1 MTVTALYEVPL
12 GVCTQDPDR
21 WTTTPDDEAKTLCRA
36 CPRRWL
42 CARDAVESA
51 GAEGLW
57 AGVVIPESGRARAFA
72 LGQLRSLAERNGY
85 PVRDHRVSAPNRHDA
100 TAAWTAGSRGLRN
113 SGGEMPWM
121 WTAREHRQD
130 FSRCPHCAPRC
141 ARQDSTM
148 GAEIDVLQACARAI
162 LLLPTGSASQ
172 VTGAGC
178 RVRRRVAT
186 RSTPSPSRRPAGFSA
201 ASSGPFRGSYR

>member
-85 PVRDHRVSAPNRHDA
+85 PVRDHRVCLPNRHDA

>member
-72 LGQLRSLAERNGY
+72 LGQPTNIVPYRLA
-85 PVRDHRVSAPNRHDA
+85 P
-100 TAAWTAGSRGLRN
+100 WTDCWL
-113 SGGEMPWM
+113 
-121 WTAREHRQD
+121 
-130 FSRCPHCAPRC
+130 
-141 ARQDSTM
+141 
-148 GAEIDVLQACARAI
+148 
-162 LLLPTGSASQ
+162 
-172 VTGAGC
+172 
-178 RVRRRVAT
+178 
-186 RSTPSPSRRPAGFSA
+186 SRRPF
-201 ASSGPFRGSYR
+201 

>member
-85 PVRDHRVSAPNRHDA
+85 PVRDHRVSAHRHDA

>member
-85 PVRDHRVSAPNRHDA
+85 PVRDHRVSAQSHDA

>member
-1 MTVTALYEVPL
+1 MPGLPAPVA
-12 GVCTQDPDR
+12 VCT
-21 WTTTPDDEAKTLCRA
+21 
-36 CPRRWL
+36 RRRRVRG
-42 CARDAVESA
+42 C
-51 GAEGLW
+51 
-57 AGVVIPESGRARAFA
+57 GRAVGRGRNSRIRPGAGIRVGPAAIPGRAQRLPGCA
-72 LGQLRSLAERNGY
+72 TTGCL
-85 PVRDHRVSAPNRHDA
+85 PNRHDA

>member
-21 WTTTPDDEAKTLCRA
+21 WTTTPDDEAKPLCRA

-85 PVRDHRVSAPNRHDA
+85 PVRDHRVSA
-100 TAAWTAGSRGLRN
+100 
-113 SGGEMPWM
+113 
-121 WTAREHRQD
+121 Q
-130 FSRCPHCAPRC
+130 
-141 ARQDSTM
+141 
-148 GAEIDVLQACARAI
+148 
-162 LLLPTGSASQ
+162 SA
-172 VTGAGC
+172 
-178 RVRRRVAT
+178 
-186 RSTPSPSRRPAGFSA
+186 
-201 ASSGPFRGSYR
+201 

>member
-85 PVRDHRVSAPNRHDA
+85 PVCDHRVPAQSA
-100 TAAWTAGSRGLRN
+100 
-113 SGGEMPWM
+113 
-121 WTAREHRQD
+121 
-130 FSRCPHCAPRC
+130 
-141 ARQDSTM
+141 
-148 GAEIDVLQACARAI
+148 
-162 LLLPTGSASQ
+162 
-172 VTGAGC
+172 
-178 RVRRRVAT
+178 
-186 RSTPSPSRRPAGFSA
+186 
-201 ASSGPFRGSYR
+201 

>member
-1 MTVTALYEVPL
+1 MVNAIRFRGRGYNLQRFLEERRH
-12 GVCTQDPDR
+12 DPDR

-85 PVRDHRVSAPNRHDA
+85 PVRDHRVSA
-100 TAAWTAGSRGLRN
+100 
-113 SGGEMPWM
+113 
-121 WTAREHRQD
+121 Q
-130 FSRCPHCAPRC
+130 
-141 ARQDSTM
+141 
-148 GAEIDVLQACARAI
+148 
-162 LLLPTGSASQ
+162 SA
-172 VTGAGC
+172 
-178 RVRRRVAT
+178 
-186 RSTPSPSRRPAGFSA
+186 
-201 ASSGPFRGSYR
+201 

>member
-72 LGQLRSLAERNGY
+72 ALDVDSARTSTRFLALSTLRAALRPPGFDDGR
-85 PVRDHRVSAPNRHDA
+85 RD
-100 TAAWTAGSRGLRN
+100 
-113 SGGEMPWM
+113 
-121 WTAREHRQD
+121 
-130 FSRCPHCAPRC
+130 
-141 ARQDSTM
+141 
-148 GAEIDVLQACARAI
+148 
-162 LLLPTGSASQ
+162 
-172 VTGAGC
+172 
-178 RVRRRVAT
+178 
-186 RSTPSPSRRPAGFSA
+186 
-201 ASSGPFRGSYR
+201 

>member
-85 PVRDHRVSAPNRHDA
+85 PVRDHRPNRHDA

>member
-85 PVRDHRVSAPNRHDA
+85 PVRDHRVSANRHDA